1 VRAGFRS
8 SPVRRSFL
16 ALALALALAL
26 VLVAVCV
33 LVVVLVAVGSRT
45 EPRRMP
51 DRFVAM
57 ELPASPVGR
66 QMRWLIA
73 ASARLPLSEGEWRGH
88 LSAELL
94 ALPGA
99 SPADLNEYLQMRIDA
114 KAVRLLGLSVV
125 QPDALVAIVR
135 VRDAREFVVMLT
147 VDRAGMIN
155 NLSLE
160 PAASGPVMTLPAP
173 TGPSAVGTDAV
184 ALADPA
190 RGGRRVMVTL
200 WYPAASTRGGSLAA
214 YASPRLAVTLG
225 GLPPVRV
232 HARYRAPARRARLP
246 VVLFSPGRGAP
257 RVFYQALA
265 EDLASHGY
273 LVIAVDHT
281 GEAPVEFP
289 NGDIQLPPTDL
300 HPSLAALSTTR
311 LADMR
316 LVLHRL
322 ILQRPSGISTGPRP
336 DSGRIA
342 VVGHS
347 LGGST
352 AAGVMR
358 AEPRVRVGVDIDG
371 PILGSASRRGVT
383 RPFMVMTGR
392 TGLEPTARAMLTHS
406 SGPRLVL
413 RFVDLEHMS
422 FSDLPA
428 IAPTALSPGAPR
440 SVRAIAVERAYLQAF
455 LDRYMLGR
463 RSPLLTG
470 PSPRWPHVSVQYRR
484 QCCA

>member
-1 VRAGFRS
+1 VRARFRS
-8 SPVRRSFL
+8 SAVRRSL
-16 ALALALALAL
+16 LAL
-26 VLVAVCV
+26 VLVAVGA

-45 EPRRMP
+45 QPRRMP
-51 DRFVAM
+51 ERFVAM

-66 QMRWLIA
+66 QMRWLIE

-94 ALPGA
+94 AQPGV
-99 SPADLNEYLQMRIDA
+99 SPAHLNEYLQMRIDA

-125 QPDALVAIVR
+125 QPDALVAIVSG
-135 VRDAREFVVMLT
+135 RDAREFVVMLT
-147 VDRAGMIN
+147 VDRAGMIT
-155 NLSLE
+155 NLSFE
-160 PAASGPVMTLPAP
+160 PPVSGPVMTLPAP

-190 RGGRRVMVTL
+190 RGGRRVMVSV
-200 WYPAASTRGGSLAA
+200 WYPATSARGRPLAV
-214 YASPRLAVTLG
+214 YASPRLALTLA
-225 GLPPVRV
+225 LPRVRV
-232 HARYRAPARRARLP
+232 HARYRAPARGGRLP
-246 VVLFSPGRGAP
+246 VVLFSPGRWAP

-289 NGDIQLPPTDL
+289 DGDIQLPSTDL
-300 HPSLAALSTTR
+300 HPSLAALSATR

-322 ILQRPSGISTGPRP
+322 ILQRPSGISNGPRP
-336 DSGRIA
+336 DSGHIA

-352 AAGVMR
+352 AAAVMR

-371 PILGSASRRGVT
+371 SIVGSASRLGVT

-392 TGLEPTARAMLTHS
+392 TGLDPTTRAMLTHS
-406 SGPRLVL
+406 SGPRLAL
-413 RFVDLEHMS
+413 WFVDLEHMS

-440 SVRAIAVERAYLQAF
+440 SVRAIAVQRAYLRAF
-455 LDRYMLGR
+455 LDRYLLNR
-463 RSPLLTG
+463 RSRLLAG
-470 PSPRWPHVSVQYRR
+470 PSPRWPQVIFQYRR
-484 QCCA
+484 RCCA